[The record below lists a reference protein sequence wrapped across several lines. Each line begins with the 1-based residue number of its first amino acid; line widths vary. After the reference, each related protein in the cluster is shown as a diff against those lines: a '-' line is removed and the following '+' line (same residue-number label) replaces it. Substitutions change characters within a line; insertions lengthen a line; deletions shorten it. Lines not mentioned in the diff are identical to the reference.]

1 VTGQPEKF
9 PNLPAGYRA
18 IQLPD
23 TKVNNYF
30 LDVFGRPPR
39 QITCDC
45 ERAQEPNMAQALH
58 LINGAG
64 VNQKIAADTGLVAG
78 LIKAGKKDHE
88 IVEELYLTCFG
99 RLPMKLEMEA
109 SLQTI
114 DEAINPKP
122 PVPADVKP
130 VDPKAA
136 EKAKPAPTKGADVK
150 AAVAAEVK
158 PAADAKPADPKAA
171 APAAPKP
178 AEAPKVDP
186 VLARRQVLEDL
197 LWALINGKEFVFN
210 H

>member
-1 VTGQPEKF
+1 
-9 PNLPAGYRA
+9 
-18 IQLPD
+18 
-23 TKVNNYF
+23 
-30 LDVFGRPPR
+30 
-39 QITCDC
+39 
-45 ERAQEPNMAQALH
+45 MAQALH

-64 VNQKIAADTGLVAG
+64 VNQKIAADSGLVAG
-78 LIKAGKKDHE
+78 LIKAGKKDSE

-130 VDPKAA
+130 VDPKAV
-136 EKAKPAPTKGADVK
+136 KPVAPKPVEVK
-150 AAVAAEVK
+150 AAVDAK
-158 PAADAKPADPKAA
+158 PAADAKPADAKA
-171 APAAPKP
+171 PEMKPAPKP